1 MKRIYEMNAGLN
13 KRFPNGNEPFQII
26 ARLAEECGELAAEV
40 NHFEGA
46 GVKQEK
52 WGEPNRSKL
61 AKEIM
66 DVVRCALQVAMYY
79 QVEDELEK
87 TIEIHRQRMVNEGLI
102 SE

>member
-1 MKRIYEMNAGLN
+1 MKRIYEMNSGLN
-13 KRFPNGNEPFQII
+13 KRFPKGNEPFQII

-46 GVKQEK
+46 GVKAEK
-52 WGEPNRSKL
+52 WGEPDRGKL

-79 QVEDELEK
+79 EIEDELDA
-87 TIEIHRQRMVNEGLI
+87 TINTHRQRMVEKGLI
-102 SE
+102 SK